1 MTGDP
6 AQEKAAELTPLA
18 VDAIVAHYAGDEIP
32 SLEMLQA
39 IQTYIQDP
47 DPVIANM
54 GLLLGAF
61 WTDLAPGDTYVEIH
75 LQSGELI

>member
-6 AQEKAAELTPLA
+6 AQEKAAERTPFA
-18 VDAIVAHYAGDEIP
+18 VDAITAHYAGDETT
-32 SLEMLQA
+32 SLEVLQA

-47 DPVIANM
+47 DPLIANM

-61 WTDLAPGDTYVEIH
+61 RTDPAPGDTCVEIH
-75 LQSGELI
+75 LQSGEPI